1 MEAQARREEESR
13 AAVQQQ
19 PETSS
24 AQLALEQ
31 ALSEAREEALA
42 ARVEEEAA
50 RSEEEEARA
59 RMLAA
64 RARKVV
70 ARERADAA
78 TAREAELLRQIAATP
93 TGPAGSGRGATLPQ
107 KVSRVCAHLG
117 LEADGSL
124 SAAVAMAN
132 ARAGIA
138 AEGGLLQQ
146 VDRLLARCFG
156 RRHIPRYLYRSFS
169 CQCSNVSQG
178 QLLPKKQRR
187 GRARAAAARRLGA
200 RSIKIVPSRVDN
212 QCAKEPRPR
221 ALGLRHSFYRVCYP
235 SEQLP
240 PVSNPPTTNVFLP
253 EQRLLNPRYPTRPKD
268 FHRKVAD
275 LKRSRL
281 PAPRRRP
288 TPCSAAGSRRARR
301 PARRPPPPR
310 RTRSTASAAMAA
322 HPRAPGQ

>member
-1 MEAQARREEESR
+1 MARQALVDEMEAQARREEESR

-78 TAREAELLRQIAATP
+78 TAREAALLRQIAATP

-156 RRHIPRYLYRSFS
+156 I
-169 CQCSNVSQG
+169 
-178 QLLPKKQRR
+178 
-187 GRARAAAARRLGA
+187 RL
-200 RSIKIVPSRVDN
+200 
-212 QCAKEPRPR
+212 
-221 ALGLRHSFYRVCYP
+221 ALSSG
-235 SEQLP
+235 
-240 PVSNPPTTNVFLP
+240 
-253 EQRLLNPRYPTRPKD
+253 
-268 FHRKVAD
+268 
-275 LKRSRL
+275 
-281 PAPRRRP
+281 
-288 TPCSAAGSRRARR
+288 
-301 PARRPPPPR
+301 
-310 RTRSTASAAMAA
+310 
-322 HPRAPGQ
+322 